1 LEEKDSVGNKIFI
14 VLVVI
19 GLLSVYL
26 YIVDDKMDNVMF
38 NKIKLIYNNMVEPV
52 KVTENISSDTGDMK
66 IDNFKVGGI

>member
-1 LEEKDSVGNKIFI
+1 MEEKDSVGNKIFI